1 MQTVPLALEAGG
13 YSIPAALTLPHGE
26 PRGSVLLIP
35 GSLFVNVDGDFPSWN
50 IYPRVYAWLAEQLSE
65 RGLAVLRF
73 AKIGPGTG
81 SELLDAEAAA
91 KITNWRR
98 RMVIAN
104 AALDRLRAEL
114 ASRALPTGKVV
125 LAGHSEGSVVA
136 SVIAAEGANVDGVVL
151 LSGPSIG
158 ILGIMREQHL
168 AMSPAGAAP
177 EPLAILDEVID
188 HIRRQQP
195 FPDALVAR
203 ATGPTGAGALV
214 TFDEASRN
222 YMRDV
227 DATDPVE
234 TIARYGGPVLLVS
247 AGLDTSVPRHHADAL
262 RAGRAGLPTE
272 AVHFPELQHM
282 YKPVPEGTSPM
293 AAFGLAGPTDP
304 RVAEA
309 VHRWVQAL

>member
-1 MQTVPLALEAGG
+1 MQTISLSLEAGG
-13 YSIPAALTLPHGE
+13 YAIPAALTLPEGT
-26 PRGSVLLIP
+26 PTGSVLLIP

-81 SELLDAEAAA
+81 SELIDADAA
-91 KITNWRR
+91 KAIANWRR

-114 ASRALPTGKVV
+114 AARDLPTGKVV

-136 SVIAAEGANVDGVVL
+136 SVIAAEGATVDGVVL

-158 ILGIMREQHL
+158 ILGIMREQHI
-168 AMSPAGAAP
+168 AMSPPGAG
-177 EPLAILDEVID
+177 EESLLVLDEVID
-188 HIRRQQP
+188 HIRRQEP
-195 FPDALVAR
+195 FPESLVAR
-203 ATGPTGAGALV
+203 AEGPTGAGALV
-214 TFDEASRN
+214 KFDADSRN

-227 DATDPVE
+227 DLTDPVV
-234 TIARYGGPVLLVS
+234 TIARYEGPVLNVS
-247 AGLDTSVPRHHADAL
+247 AGLDTSVPQHHAAAL
-262 RAGRAGLPTE
+262 AAGRAGKRTE
-272 AVHFPELQHM
+272 SVHFPELQHM

-309 VHRWVQAL
+309 IDRFVRGL